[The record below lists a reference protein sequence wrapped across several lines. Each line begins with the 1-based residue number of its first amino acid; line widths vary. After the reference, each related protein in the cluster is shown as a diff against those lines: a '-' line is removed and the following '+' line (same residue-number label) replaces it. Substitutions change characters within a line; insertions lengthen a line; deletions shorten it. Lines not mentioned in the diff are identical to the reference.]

1 MCLNKVQKWGFIME
15 VTVAREEK
23 KPLLSHEETLE
34 LIEKVQN
41 WDEEAKE
48 I

>member
-1 MCLNKVQKWGFIME
+1 ME

-34 LIEKVQN
+34 LIEKSSK
-41 WDEEAKE
+41 WR
-48 I
+48 